1 MIAYLRLRAFVRR
14 HFGAI
19 GFAAACVAL
28 AMLPTVRRLAVCP
41 EERVAGDPWIA
52 RALHPAA
59 RAAAA
64 IAWTRVDRALRH
76 GETAEAYALADTALA
91 IDPRSPHGWIF
102 LARHFVLE
110 RASRDR
116 EPDARDRALWVKA
129 GLDVLD
135 RGERASRDPGAIAFE
150 RGVVYAYFA
159 STAEPSLVG
168 AASVREAWELAAAAF
183 DRARAVG
190 AEDAAEARDASLERA
205 RSAD

>member
-14 HFGAI
+14 HLGAI
-19 GFAAACVAL
+19 GFAGACVAL
-28 AMLPTVRRLAVCP
+28 AMLPTVRRFAVFP
-41 EERVAGDPWIA
+41 EERVAKEPWIA
-52 RALHPAA
+52 RALHPIA

-64 IAWTRVDRALRH
+64 IAWTRGDRALRH
-76 GETAEAYALADTALA
+76 GETSEAYALADSALA

-135 RGERASRDPGAIAFE
+135 RGERASREPGAIAFE
-150 RGVVYAYFA
+150 RGIVYAYFA
-159 STAEPSLVG
+159 STGEPSFVG
-168 AASVREAWELAAAAF
+168 ATTAREAWERAAEAF
-183 DRARAVG
+183 DRARALG
-190 AEDAAEARDASLERA
+190 AKGAAEARDASLERA
-205 RSAD
+205 SSAD